1 LFLLNFNGA
10 LYVVK
15 YVFVV
20 MFRIFIYFH
29 RKEKLEMEIGL
40 KLSASALIAVFSL
53 VAVGLVAGPAL
64 YITVNQ
70 VHAKHSFVG
79 GAIVNGRS
87 DPLKITCSTGGSKN
101 TNGLHFSAHT
111 RMGTLHGY
119 WDIASPFTGAENK
132 GGYIYDGKTDGKTYE
147 LKGKETHDGICQAKV
162 PKNIIISGNCGS
174 GDHKIHYETIRGLNH
189 NFKGTVKCL
198 GHTTNY

>member
-1 LFLLNFNGA
+1 MRIQ
-10 LYVVK
+10 VK
-15 YVFVV
+15 
-20 MFRIFIYFH
+20 
-29 RKEKLEMEIGL
+29 L
-40 KLSASALIAVFSL
+40 KTSWLIAIVIL
-53 VAVGLVAGPAL
+53 AATGLAVGPTLHM
-64 YITVNQ
+64 TMNQ
-70 VHAKHSFVG
+70 MAYAKHSFVG
-79 GAIVNGRS
+79 GAIVHGTS
-87 DPLKITCSTGGSKN
+87 ESQKISCSTGGSKN

-162 PKNIIISGNCGS
+162 PKNIIISGKCGT
-174 GDHKIHYETIRGLNH
+174 GKHEIKYETIQGLNH
-189 NFKGTVKCL
+189 AFTGTVKCL